1 MNKILYF
8 KVKRDLKN
16 KNEQQIK
23 KIVEQ
28 LQENFKIKNDS
39 NVFEIESKITDKEY
53 SKYIKNIG
61 N

>member
-28 LQENFKIKNDS
+28 MQEYFKIKNDS

>member
-23 KIVEQ
+23 KIVEK

>member
-1 MNKILYF
+1 MNKILCF

-28 LQENFKIKNDS
+28 MQEYFKIKNDS

>member
-28 LQENFKIKNDS
+28 MQEYFKIKNDS
-39 NVFEIESKITDKEY
+39 NVFDIESKITDKEY